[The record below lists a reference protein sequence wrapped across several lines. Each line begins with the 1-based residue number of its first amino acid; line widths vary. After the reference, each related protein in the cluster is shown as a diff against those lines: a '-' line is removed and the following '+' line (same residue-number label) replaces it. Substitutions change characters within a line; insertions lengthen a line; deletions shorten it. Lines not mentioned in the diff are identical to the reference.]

1 MFFLRFASQY
11 LDHFLLN
18 DFLQIFSYLEP
29 FDLLRMSRTTK
40 DLRQLLMSKSTAFV
54 WERAR
59 LGMDG
64 LPHMFDDLNEVQY
77 ANLLFDTHCHV
88 CTCTYTLLK
97 STTDLLQALWQIG

>member
-1 MFFLRFASQY
+1 MYSSRFVAHY
-11 LDHFLLN
+11 LDYFSSN
-18 DFLQIFSYLEP
+18 DLSKIFSYLEP
-29 FDLLRMSRTTK
+29 LDLLRMSRTTK

-64 LPHMFDDLNEVQY
+64 LPHMLDDINEVQY

-88 CTCTYTLLK
+88 CTYTSLSL
-97 STTDLLQALWQIG
+97 TTDLLKALREIQ